1 MFVCVCHAV
10 NESAIRNAVDA
21 GARSFRDLSFHTGCG
36 TQCGS
41 CVMMARGI
49 MDEAL
54 TNAGLPESVVDLRVV
69 SQG

>member
-1 MFVCVCHAV
+1 MYVCVCRAV
-10 NESAIRNAVDA
+10 NESAIHQAVEA

-41 CVMMARGI
+41 CVRSARGI

-54 TNAGLPESVVDLRVV
+54 AEAGLPESSVDLQVV
-69 SQG
+69 SQA